1 MAPTASQVPKESADQ
16 VTTDSFVKVLAESS
30 NLKSVPTQFT
40 FSNNSKGSYSDSIP
54 IIDFSQLTSENPH
67 QRSKALQ
74 ELAKACEE
82 WGFFV
87 LINHGIPE
95 TLLKAIID
103 ASLEFF
109 ELPDE
114 DKRRYEAKSPSD
126 PIKSGTGSVITTA
139 NHKIHLWR
147 DFVKSYV
154 HPEFHCPEKP
164 QILRDTVFEF
174 SEKTRSVTRKLLQ
187 GISENLELEQ
197 GYIDEA
203 LKLDSCF
210 QLYAAN
216 FYPPCP
222 QPDQAIGLPPH
233 TDHGLLTFLIHN
245 GVAGLQIQHNGEW
258 FNTNSPQNSILV
270 NTADHLEIFSNGRY
284 KSVKHRAVVNSE
296 ATRISVVM
304 ANGAAPDAIV
314 GPAAPLVERDGRAL
328 YRPMKFIEYVETM
341 LSNRLQGK
349 GNLECLKIE
358 EDE

>member
-1 MAPTASQVPKESADQ
+1 MAPTASQVSKESAE

-40 FSNNSKGSYSDSIP
+40 YSNDSKGSYSDSIP

-109 ELPDE
+109 ELPDD

-164 QILRDTVFEF
+164 QTLRDIVFEF

-197 GYIDEA
+197 GYMDEA

-304 ANGAAPDAIV
+304 ANGAAPDAV
-314 GPAAPLVERDGRAL
+314 VAPAAPLVERDGRAL

-358 EDE
+358 DDE